1 MAHLQQ
7 AEFVAYCRLQYPQNF
22 KDCKV
27 LEVGSL
33 DINGSI
39 RDFFTDCQYI
49 GVDLGEGKGV
59 DLIARGE
66 DLDFANNSFDT
77 VASCECFE
85 HNPEWAKTFENM
97 HRMCK
102 PGGLVFFSCATTGR
116 PEHGTPRT
124 TPADSPFTSLTSEY
138 YRNLTAED
146 FKDAFSLSTMFSPH
160 QFFVQHT
167 THDLYFYGIKK

>member
-1 MAHLQQ
+1 MAHPQQ

-33 DINGSI
+33 NINGSI
-39 RDFFTDCQYI
+39 RTFFEDCQYI
-49 GVDLGEGKGV
+49 GVDLGEGKDV
-59 DLIARGE
+59 DLVARGE
-66 DLDFANNSFDT
+66 DLDFASNSFDT

-85 HNPEWAKTFENM
+85 HNPEWVKTFENM

-102 PGGLVFFSCATTGR
+102 PGGLVFMSCATTGR

-138 YRNLTAED
+138 YRNLTEDD
-146 FKDAFSLSTMFSPH
+146 FKDAFSLSTMFSKH
-160 QFFVQHT
+160 HFFVQHQ
-167 THDLYFYGIKK
+167 THDLYFYGIKP